1 MLHLFSSLWFDID
14 FEEILT
20 SLTRFEPSTSMKIWI
35 LEGKKLLKLWGWN
48 PCSRTHCVILE
59 HYYSVDF
66 PWWFHRNF
74 FCLSIVK
81 SNWKNSWNQSVKKVT
96 QVIWQNCFAGALK
109 NVSKT
114 FTSIWRPNAW
124 MDSLEKR
131 ILLYQFLLYLLQ
143 LKSFSRWMACFNSN
157 VNDLNFL
164 SKSSSKLV

>member
-1 MLHLFSSLWFDID
+1 M
-14 FEEILT
+14 
-20 SLTRFEPSTSMKIWI
+20 TRFEPSTSMKIWI

-124 MDSLEKR
+124 MDSLETKS
-131 ILLYQFLLYLLQ
+131 LLYQFLL
-143 LKSFSRWMACFNSN
+143 KSCLIFFCQIIMGSPLNSN
-157 VNDLNFL
+157 CLLYTSPSPRD
-164 SKSSSKLV
+164 